1 VVDKAQ
7 APAQGARGAAHE
19 VARVER
25 KAMDSM
31 PVRRA
36 RAARPARRRLP
47 ALPVAALLLVGSL
60 RPATARPGDGAL
72 ASGDEHYAAGRLAEA
87 HAAYAEAVREAPA
100 SVTALC
106 RKARAG
112 SELGELQRGDAQRMT
127 WAEAVA
133 DAREAVRLGPENG
146 PAHMW
151 LAVALGRQALREG
164 PRTRLALSREIKS
177 EADRALSLDARL
189 AGAWHVLG
197 VWHTRLASLNAVER
211 LVARTAL
218 GGLPRGASFEHA
230 EQALRK
236 AVELEPEAVHHRLAY
251 ARLLLERKRHADAR
265 RELETAIGLPPT
277 SSALDARH
285 HAEVRALLE
294 KLARR

>member
-189 AGAWHVLG
+189 A
-197 VWHTRLASLNAVER
+197 SLNAVER